1 MPEKWILSR
10 LQAACAEV
18 DGALE
23 QFQFSRAANS
33 LYHFI
38 YDELCDWYIELT
50 KPSLH
55 LGPEL
60 VQDPAKAARRH
71 VVQGVLA
78 TVLET
83 TPRLMHPF
91 APYVTEEIWQ
101 KLPKPPQLPGSL
113 MITVFPRA
121 DQTWVDAA
129 AEAEMGVVQQA
140 SIACR
145 MLKQTYNVPPT
156 QRTEVQIRATSAEA
170 KAIIERHLDKI
181 DLTAKVTAKFSTDA
195 PVPGAAKAVVRSD
208 LEVVM
213 PLGGLIDAKA
223 EAARIKKDL
232 AKADKEIATIEKKLE
247 NPDFIAKAK
256 EGVVDEQ
263 RARLAEEQTRRQRLV
278 DALETLGGAS

>member
-1 MPEKWILSR
+1 
-10 LQAACAEV
+10 
-18 DGALE
+18 
-23 QFQFSRAANS
+23 
-33 LYHFI
+33 
-38 YDELCDWYIELT
+38 
-50 KPSLH
+50 
-55 LGPEL
+55 
-60 VQDPAKAARRH
+60 
-71 VVQGVLA
+71 
-78 TVLET
+78 
-83 TPRLMHPF
+83 
-91 APYVTEEIWQ
+91 
-101 KLPKPPQLPGSL
+101 
-113 MITVFPRA
+113 
-121 DQTWVDAA
+121 
-129 AEAEMGVVQQA
+129 VQQA

-181 DLTAKVTAKFSTDA
+181 DLTAKVTAKLSLDTA

>member
-1 MPEKWILSR
+1 
-10 LQAACAEV
+10 
-18 DGALE
+18 
-23 QFQFSRAANS
+23 
-33 LYHFI
+33 
-38 YDELCDWYIELT
+38 
-50 KPSLH
+50 
-55 LGPEL
+55 
-60 VQDPAKAARRH
+60 
-71 VVQGVLA
+71 
-78 TVLET
+78 
-83 TPRLMHPF
+83 
-91 APYVTEEIWQ
+91 
-101 KLPKPPQLPGSL
+101 
-113 MITVFPRA
+113 
-121 DQTWVDAA
+121 
-129 AEAEMGVVQQA
+129 
-140 SIACR
+140 

-181 DLTAKVTAKFSTDA
+181 DLTAKVTAKLSADA

>member
-1 MPEKWILSR
+1 
-10 LQAACAEV
+10 
-18 DGALE
+18 
-23 QFQFSRAANS
+23 
-33 LYHFI
+33 
-38 YDELCDWYIELT
+38 
-50 KPSLH
+50 
-55 LGPEL
+55 
-60 VQDPAKAARRH
+60 
-71 VVQGVLA
+71 
-78 TVLET
+78 
-83 TPRLMHPF
+83 
-91 APYVTEEIWQ
+91 
-101 KLPKPPQLPGSL
+101 
-113 MITVFPRA
+113 
-121 DQTWVDAA
+121 
-129 AEAEMGVVQQA
+129 
-140 SIACR
+140 

-181 DLTAKVTAKFSTDA
+181 DLTAKVSAKLSTDA

-278 DALETLGGAS
+278 DALETLGGAP